1 MMLYVIFPIHVNFPI
16 RSSCV
21 LKVFTEKTV
30 DCFPLLEEVFFKKYL
45 VTSTV
50 FQSMSAYVHWCPE
63 NHEWTPKPTLKKKSQ
78 DFSVLY
84 PVKKQ
89 ATSHLKLKLVFMWK
103 HVCALWTNT
112 VQVVFLCNV
121 ISERSIQNCIGY
133 CPHIHCLSAI
143 WANIAQVISL
153 CSIGSDRSSQI
164 LYIIFLCR
172 VVCVLWVNIAQ
183 VISCAM
189 LAQADQDNIAV

>member
-21 LKVFTEKTV
+21 LKVFTEKTGLFSV
-30 DCFPLLEEVFFKKYL
+30 TWGSFFQKVSCDVNGVPVNVSL
-45 VTSTV
+45 CSL
-50 FQSMSAYVHWCPE
+50 MSR

-121 ISERSIQNCIGY
+121 VPERSIQNCIGY